1 MIALTLLTGSPLIN
15 HTSSVP
21 SYSSPLP
28 LSLSLSSLPPTIVV
42 LPCRLRQST
51 TAVASVPMTPPTLPM
66 NGTAAT
72 RAEAVQPIGCAHVS
86 QRTRAGG
93 GHPFLGGGD
102 YQHNHL
108 STPNT
113 PRRGPHRRYA
123 PRHRRRLFALWLLS
137 TPHLYHRH
145 RMLSSTGHLH
155 GVLADTLRGYSAIAI
170 GSIYRLRLHGGS
182 SNSLPWTKR
191 AWRLLDSS
199 SNTSLGG
206 G

>member
-28 LSLSLSSLPPTIVV
+28 LSLSLSFS
-42 LPCRLRQST
+42 ST
-51 TAVASVPMTPPTLPM
+51 DDSCVAVPVAVASVPMTPPTLPM

-72 RAEAVQPIGCAHVS
+72 GAEAVQPIGCAHVS

-108 STPNT
+108 SAPNT

-123 PRHRRRLFALWLLS
+123 PRHRRRLFALWLLR
-137 TPHLYHRH
+137 PHVVVAVAVSVPPAPDAL
-145 RMLSSTGHLH
+145 
-155 GVLADTLRGYSAIAI
+155 
-170 GSIYRLRLHGGS
+170 
-182 SNSLPWTKR
+182 
-191 AWRLLDSS
+191 
-199 SNTSLGG
+199 
-206 G
+206 

>member
-1 MIALTLLTGSPLIN
+1 MIWEAVFSRHDSFDPVDWLPTYQPHFLRPVLFL
-15 HTSSVP
+15 P
-21 SYSSPLP
+21 SA
-28 LSLSLSSLPPTIVV
+28 SLSLSSLPPTIVV

-72 RAEAVQPIGCAHVS
+72 GAEAVQPIGCAHVS

-108 STPNT
+108 SAPNT

-123 PRHRRRLFALWLLS
+123 PRHRRRLFALWLLR
-137 TPHLYHRH
+137 PHVVVAVAVSVPPAPDAL
-145 RMLSSTGHLH
+145 
-155 GVLADTLRGYSAIAI
+155 
-170 GSIYRLRLHGGS
+170 
-182 SNSLPWTKR
+182 
-191 AWRLLDSS
+191 
-199 SNTSLGG
+199 
-206 G
+206 